1 MTGKLTGLCFS
12 LRHGFVGFVMQL
24 YDEIKN
30 IVAYLQTNRVKITH
44 QGSYF

>member
-1 MTGKLTGLCFS
+1 MTVKLTGLCLS